1 MLASFSSLTF
11 VKNKSQSVHLWHA
24 RSWHPSMSR
33 KLLFSHCNPQIVVN
47 NNEQFSQL
55 KNNNEQFT

>member
-11 VKNKSQSVHLWHA
+11 VKNKSHGVYLWHA
-24 RSWHPSMSR
+24 RLGHPSMSR
-33 KLLFSHCNPQIVVN
+33 QLLFSHCNPQIVVN